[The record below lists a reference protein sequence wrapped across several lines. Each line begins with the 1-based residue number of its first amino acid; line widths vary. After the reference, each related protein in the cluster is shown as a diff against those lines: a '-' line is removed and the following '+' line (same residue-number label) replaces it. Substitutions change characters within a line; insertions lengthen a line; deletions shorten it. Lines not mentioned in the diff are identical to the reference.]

1 MIKQITLAHFKDIF
15 SIYTLWKHQQTYGF
29 LMFLGRLRKGK
40 FAWNEL
46 SESFPS
52 YMNNLSSKKKVS
64 QEKY

>member
-1 MIKQITLAHFKDIF
+1 
-15 SIYTLWKHQQTYGF
+15 
-29 LMFLGRLRKGK
+29 MFLGRLRKRK

-52 YMNNLSSKKKVS
+52 YMNNLSNKKKVS

>member
-1 MIKQITLAHFKDIF
+1 MKTSANLRF
-15 SIYTLWKHQQTYGF
+15 SNVFREVKKGKFAWK
-29 LMFLGRLRKGK
+29 LRKRK

-52 YMNNLSSKKKVS
+52 YMNNLSNKKKIS

>member
-1 MIKQITLAHFKDIF
+1 MKTSANLRF
-15 SIYTLWKHQQTYGF
+15 SNVFREVKKGKFAWK
-29 LMFLGRLRKGK
+29 LRKRK